1 MIGLVFP
8 SLAGPVTVHLV
19 VSWPASAG
27 GDAPGKPRKRAR
39 SNVIPPVLKDLRE
52 RAEEEDEA
60 ADHLV
65 PVFDDHELDTKTGNS
80 SRMARGDTLR
90 IAL

>member
-52 RAEEEDEA
+52 RAEEGLTITNLTRRLGIPAGWRAVSHCE
-60 ADHLV
+60 
-65 PVFDDHELDTKTGNS
+65 
-80 SRMARGDTLR
+80 
-90 IAL
+90 